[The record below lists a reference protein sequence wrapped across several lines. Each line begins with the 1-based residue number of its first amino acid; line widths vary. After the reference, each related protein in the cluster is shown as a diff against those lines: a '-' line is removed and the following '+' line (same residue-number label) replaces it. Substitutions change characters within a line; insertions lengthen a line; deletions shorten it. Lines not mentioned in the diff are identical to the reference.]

1 MLYTWIEVT
10 TTIFLILAIADAV
23 RHYAQNRKKMLLLV
37 LAFAYAAIFENVNMI
52 LAKGNS
58 VSYFYNPSFAMYL
71 WHAPLAIIMLWT
83 VMIYTSM
90 HLSDMLKLKTLVR
103 PFADVLLILVMVMSL
118 GVVAV
123 RQTIWVWE
131 AFAHNSGWFGVPA
144 DYLIVWVFLVLM
156 FSFLFR
162 YFTRADDDMVN
173 KTTRTEYYFL
183 LPTFAYLGMLV
194 VFSMVNVAEELLGL
208 TEQQELFVLFG
219 LVIIIAAAIRS
230 PAQEGKRILDI
241 DNFTIFTIILIR
253 LAIYFY
259 ITWSVVIMEIFRE
272 VPEMIVIL
280 IISMAAEI
288 MMHHSAFGD
297 LGGNVELVHDDDV
310 KEMKH
315 Y

>member
-10 TTIFLILAIADAV
+10 TTIFLILVIADAV

-37 LAFAYAAIFENVNMI
+37 LAFVYAAIFENVNMI
-52 LAKGNS
+52 LARGNS
-58 VSYFYNPSFAMYL
+58 ITYFYNPSFAMYL

-123 RQTIWVWE
+123 RQTIWVWD

-144 DYLIVWVFLVLM
+144 DYLIAWVFLVLM

-173 KTTRTEYYFL
+173 KTTRTEYYFM
-183 LPTFAYLGMLV
+183 LPAFAYLSMLV
-194 VFSMVNVAEELLGL
+194 VFSMVNVAEELLRL
-208 TEQQELFVLFG
+208 TEQQELFVLLA

-230 PAQEGKRILDI
+230 PTHEGKRILDI
-241 DNFTIFTIILIR
+241 DNFTIFTIIFIR

-259 ITWSVVIMEIFRE
+259 ITWSVVIMGIFKE

-288 MMHHSAFGD
+288 LIHHSAFGD
-297 LGGNVELVHDDDV
+297 LGGKIELVHDDDV

>member
-1 MLYTWIEVT
+1 
-10 TTIFLILAIADAV
+10 
-23 RHYAQNRKKMLLLV
+23 
-37 LAFAYAAIFENVNMI
+37 
-52 LAKGNS
+52 
-58 VSYFYNPSFAMYL
+58 
-71 WHAPLAIIMLWT
+71 
-83 VMIYTSM
+83 
-90 HLSDMLKLKTLVR
+90 
-103 PFADVLLILVMVMSL
+103 
-118 GVVAV
+118 
-123 RQTIWVWE
+123 
-131 AFAHNSGWFGVPA
+131 
-144 DYLIVWVFLVLM
+144 
-156 FSFLFR
+156 
-162 YFTRADDDMVN
+162 
-173 KTTRTEYYFL
+173 
-183 LPTFAYLGMLV
+183 
-194 VFSMVNVAEELLGL
+194 MVNVAEELLGL